1 MLPTVRA
8 LTTHLVKTLAST
20 IRPLDQRWF
29 EAELL
34 VGFVLGQD
42 RMWVTLHP
50 DVILTTK
57 QLTTILELAERRIA
71 HEPLAYLFK
80 QAPFFGRL
88 FLVDKRVLIPRPE
101 SEQLVELALD
111 QVGAGTTWAAW
122 DVGTGSGCLALSVA
136 AAVPTLPV
144 IASDRSTGA
153 LEVAKKNAKRL
164 SLTNVTF
171 TSGSLLTPSVKRW
184 LRRHQEK
191 RWLILANLPYLPLA
205 DQPKMHTQVTDYEP
219 LSALFA
225 EDEGLHLIN
234 DLLEQLNA
242 FLIGRTGDVILL
254 EHDPRQ
260 AAKLARYAKTLF
272 PEARITTE
280 LDHNTAKR
288 FTRIEA

>member
-8 LTTHLVKTLAST
+8 LSTHLVKILAST

-34 VGFVLGQD
+34 VGFVLGKD

-57 QLTTILELAERRIA
+57 QLTTISELAERRIA

-88 FLVDKRVLIPRPE
+88 FFVDQRVLIPRPE
-101 SEQLVELALD
+101 SERLVELAVE
-111 QVGAGTTWAAW
+111 QAGTRTTWAVW

-136 AAVPTLPV
+136 ASLPTLPV

-153 LEVAKKNAKRL
+153 LDVAKKNAKRL
-164 SLTNVTF
+164 ELKNVTF

-184 LRRHQEK
+184 LRTQQEK
-191 RWLILANLPYLPLA
+191 HWLILANLPYLPLD
-205 DQPKMHTQVTDYEP
+205 DQPKMHTQVTGYEP

-225 EDEGLHLIN
+225 EEEGLRLIN
-234 DLLEQLNA
+234 ELLEVLKP
-242 FLIGRTGDVILL
+242 FLAERTGDVILL

-260 AAKLARYAKTLF
+260 ATKLARYAKTLF
-272 PEARITTE
+272 PNARVTTE

-288 FTRIEA
+288 FTRIES